1 VEVPER
7 DELGEARRVG
17 LMEERG
23 ADTSEETLLSL
34 RNLKVDF
41 YTYAGVVKALDGVNL
56 DVREGETLGLVGETG
71 CGKSVTARAVTRLV
85 PPPGKITDGAILYR
99 GENILTKSEA
109 EMRKIRGKK
118 ISMVFQDPMTY
129 LNPLYTVGDQIIEV
143 ISLHQ
148 DLQALLLEARL
159 EEIKNKI
166 RDPNVAE
173 DDKKKLTAQL
183 AELRE
188 RPPKFSKNEIKKKA
202 LEKAI
207 EALRMVNMPDPEKV
221 ANQYPH
227 ELSGG
232 MRQRAI
238 IAMALC
244 CNPDLLIADEP
255 TTALDVTI
263 RAQIL
268 ELIMELKQKLKM
280 SILLITHDMGTVA
293 RICDRVAVMYA
304 GNIVELSDTR
314 TLFKNPK
321 HPYTIGLL
329 KSIPKLHKES
339 TELASIV
346 GSVPDLINPPSGC
359 RFHPRCS
366 SVRARCVEEKPQP
379 IEVEPYHFVSCHLY
393 AKSDTFG
400 ENR

>member
-1 VEVPER
+1 MEARER
-7 DELGEARRVG
+7 DGSV
-17 LMEERG
+17 
-23 ADTSEETLLSL
+23 ETLLSL

-41 YTYAGVVKALDGVNL
+41 YTYAGVVKALDGVSL

-71 CGKSVTARAVTRLV
+71 CGKSVTARAITLLI
-85 PPPGKITDGAILYR
+85 PPPGKIADGAILYR
-99 GENILTKSEA
+99 GEDILTKSED

-129 LNPLYTVGDQIIEV
+129 LNPLYTIGDQITEV
-143 ISLHQ
+143 IILHQ
-148 DLQALLLEARL
+148 DLDTLLLEARL
-159 EEIKNKI
+159 GEIQNKMG
-166 RDPNVAE
+166 DPNVAQDARE
-173 DDKKKLTAQL
+173 RLAAQL
-183 AELRE
+183 IEVKE
-188 RPPKFSKNEIKKKA
+188 RPPKFPKNEVKKKA

-221 ANQYPH
+221 VSQYPH

-244 CNPDLLIADEP
+244 CSPDLLIADEP

-268 ELIMELKQKLKM
+268 ELIMQLRQKLNM

-321 HPYTIGLL
+321 HPYTVGLL
-329 KSIPKLHKES
+329 KSIPKLHEEAS
-339 TELASIV
+339 ELASIM
-346 GSVPDLINPPSGC
+346 GSVPDLINPPAGC
-359 RFHPRCS
+359 RFHPRCNLA
-366 SVRARCVEEKPQP
+366 RAPCLEEKPLP
-379 IEVEPYHFVSCHLY
+379 VEIEPSHFVACHIY
-393 AKSDTFG
+393 TKPCIFG
-400 ENR
+400 ENH